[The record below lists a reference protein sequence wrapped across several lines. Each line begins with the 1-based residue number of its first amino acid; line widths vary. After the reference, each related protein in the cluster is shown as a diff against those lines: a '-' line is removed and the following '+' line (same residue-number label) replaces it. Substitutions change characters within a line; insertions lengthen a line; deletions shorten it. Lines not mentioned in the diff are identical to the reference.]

1 MLVPWCLSLECLIVL
16 WQLTYGRILESY
28 RTGHGRL
35 TVRGKASIEQLDRKS
50 TRSAV
55 IISEVSYHVDLYVK
69 VQNNAVLCSDIFRDF
84 LWI

>member
-1 MLVPWCLSLECLIVL
+1 VLIPWCLSLECLIVL
-16 WQLTYGRILESY
+16 WPLVYGRILESY

-69 VQNNAVLCSDIFRDF
+69 V
-84 LWI
+84 